1 MVPAIFLK
9 IWYLWNQKTRFLKK
23 DMRFHGQSDTF
34 REPAPVRR
42 RKEGFCM
49 ITMFIIGIMIFIVKL
64 VLFALKAAWGIT
76 KGVLFVI
83 GIPALLIVLFVVGM
97 VSLAV
102 PLLIIGLLAA
112 FLLPFLKG
120 IK

>member
-1 MVPAIFLK
+1 
-9 IWYLWNQKTRFLKK
+9 
-23 DMRFHGQSDTF
+23 MRFHDQSDTF
-34 REPAPVRR
+34 REPSPVRR

-83 GIPALLIVLFVVGM
+83 GIPTLLIVLFIAGL
-97 VSLAV
+97 VSLAL
-102 PLLIIGLLAA
+102 PLLLLALLAA
-112 FLLPFLKG
+112 FLLPVLKG
-120 IK
+120 M